1 MRSARALV
9 LGFRTA
15 LALWVIAFLGR
26 VSPDLVPG
34 PVTVAFLLAAII
46 AGGISAGRLP
56 NGGAKDGASVGFVAA
71 LVSLLLLGSLLMSG
85 ETQAWVPSASLW
97 IPGWLFAGSVL
108 GIVGAML
115 GRSMKPLPAEP
126 DWNARFTRVAAV
138 ATLCLLAVGGLVT
151 SRDAGLA
158 VVDWPNSYGYNMF
171 LYPLSRMT
179 GNIFYEH
186 AHRLFGSLVGLM
198 TVALFIRLLITDR
211 RRWVHVVAGIAV
223 ILVIAQGI
231 LGGLRVTGHFTTST
245 LPEEMRPNLGLA
257 MVHGILAQLFLAL
270 MASLAAFNS
279 TAWKKIESEQGSAL
293 PRPLATNTQLALI
306 LWVLVFVQLLLG
318 VHLRHSGR
326 GLMMH
331 IVFSVAVVIPAVIV
345 GLRLISQA
353 KTSPILRKIG
363 SALLG
368 HTGTQFLLGIGALIS
383 TGIAGTADPR
393 APAPSSL
400 HAVLV
405 PTMHQTVGALLFA
418 NVTLAYLWCRRIL
431 RTASSAP

>member
-1 MRSARALV
+1 TR
-9 LGFRTA
+9 
-15 LALWVIAFLGR
+15 
-26 VSPDLVPG
+26 
-34 PVTVAFLLAAII
+34 
-46 AGGISAGRLP
+46 
-56 NGGAKDGASVGFVAA
+56 
-71 LVSLLLLGSLLMSG
+71 
-85 ETQAWVPSASLW
+85 AWVPSASLW
-97 IPGWLFAGSVL
+97 IPGWLIAGSVL

-115 GRSMKPLPAEP
+115 GRTMKPFPAEP
-126 DWNARFTRVAAV
+126 DWNARFSRVAAV

-198 TVALFIRLLITDR
+198 TLTLFIRLLVTDR
-211 RRWVHVVAGIAV
+211 RRWVHVVAGLAV
-223 ILVIAQGI
+223 ILVISQGI

-245 LPEEMRPNLGLA
+245 MPEEMRPNLGLA
-257 MVHGILAQLFLAL
+257 MLHGILAQLFLAL

-293 PRPLATNTQLALI
+293 PRPLATDAQLALI
-306 LWVLVFVQLLLG
+306 LWVLLFVQLLLG

-331 IVFSVAVVIPAVIV
+331 IVFAVAVVIPAVIV

-353 KTSPILRKIG
+353 KTSRILRKIG

-368 HTGTQFLLGIGALIS
+368 HTATQFLLGIGALIA
-383 TGIAGTADPR
+383 TGIAGTADPQ

-431 RTASSAP
+431 RGGHGAP